1 MPANGEERC
10 VVCSEAI
17 TNPICLDCMK
27 EGMEQWFAARNP
39 SMIKSLRL
47 WTRVF
52 DAYTHKGVKC
62 VICGGNMN
70 VCSHC
75 YTEEILDALGER
87 IEDREGFIRAFRYTF
102 GEEMT

>member
-10 VVCSEAI
+10 VICSEAI
-17 TNPICLDCMK
+17 TNPICLDCME
-27 EGMEQWFAARNP
+27 EGMEQWFATRNP
-39 SMIKSLRL
+39 SAIRDLKL

-62 VICGGNMN
+62 VVCGRNMN

-75 YTEEILDALGER
+75 YTEEMLDALEES
-87 IEDREGFIRAFRYTF
+87 IEDKESFVQAFRYNFSPEAT
-102 GEEMT
+102 